1 MALVLQIVS
10 SLNGTAHD
18 RLEYQ
23 GAHHSGWHPHRT
35 GRSWF
40 SHPGSISAP
49 KHVTGSMNF
58 ANWCIWELLACCLL
72 ACCAFVHVCVF
83 VSVSVN
89 MTIYLQYLSIY
100 ITYYNYLLSLLSLSL
115 SVRPS
120 VCLSVPIS
128 FSLSLSLPPRASVRK
143 CADKCVCVNH
153 LERCKTSNLA
163 GGRWGT
169 LQSAANEDAA
179 MFLWK
184 RTCNFLVFRQWQ
196 PAKPRTGMSVFQ
208 QFSNYCT
215 VFAIWLSCIRT
226 SKSWEQGR
234 RKISSHS
241 FSLPIIKPFLSGLTE
256 VFLHVRCVPHQ

>member
-1 MALVLQIVS
+1 MYMTS
-10 SLNGTAHD
+10 
-18 RLEYQ
+18 
-23 GAHHSGWHPHRT
+23 
-35 GRSWF
+35 
-40 SHPGSISAP
+40 
-49 KHVTGSMNF
+49 
-58 ANWCIWELLACCLL
+58 ELLSRRIPRHYTGDRYFDILQL
-72 ACCAFVHVCVF
+72 YTR
-83 VSVSVN
+83 VN
-89 MTIYLQYLSIY
+89 STL
-100 ITYYNYLLSLLSLSL
+100 
-115 SVRPS
+115 
-120 VCLSVPIS
+120 IS
-128 FSLSLSLPPRASVRK
+128 
-143 CADKCVCVNH
+143 VCVNH

-184 RTCNFLVFRQWQ
+184 RTCNFPVFRQWQ

-226 SKSWEQGR
+226 SKSFEQGR

-256 VFLHVRCVPHQ
+256 VFLHVRCIPHQ

>member
-1 MALVLQIVS
+1 MYVCMYVMYVCMHACI
-10 SLNGTAHD
+10 
-18 RLEYQ
+18 
-23 GAHHSGWHPHRT
+23 HPC
-35 GRSWF
+35 
-40 SHPGSISAP
+40 
-49 KHVTGSMNF
+49 M
-58 ANWCIWELLACCLL
+58 
-72 ACCAFVHVCVF
+72 HVCNVC
-83 VSVSVN
+83 
-89 MTIYLQYLSIY
+89 L
-100 ITYYNYLLSLLSLSL
+100 
-115 SVRPS
+115 S
-120 VCLSVPIS
+120 VCLS
-128 FSLSLSLPPRASVRK
+128 
-143 CADKCVCVNH
+143 VCVNH

-184 RTCNFLVFRQWQ
+184 RTCNFPVFRQWQ

-226 SKSWEQGR
+226 SKSFEQGR

-256 VFLHVRCVPHQ
+256 VFLHVRCIPHQ